1 MAVSQITLRDCSKEV
16 REESGYM
23 GVFTGK
29 KQKQNIAHIVEL
41 KRITVNHKKQT
52 SQVNNFSAFVCMRK
66 MQESGFIEMILLI
79 WFLNI

>member
-29 KQKQNIAHIVEL
+29 KQKQNIAQIVEH
-41 KRITVNHKKQT
+41 KRITANHKRQT
-52 SQVNNFSAFVCMRK
+52 SQVNNFSAFVYMRK
-66 MQESGFIEMILLI
+66 MQESGFIEMIRLI